1 MEVSMKRTFSKRI
14 LYFALALTLMLGA
27 LTFAICAESPATA
40 EDFNNAVT
48 AIKNADDLE
57 GERDALANA
66 TDILNSYKNGGGS
79 ETDEEIKEA
88 YAYYATAKP
97 DIEERVGYCEQFI
110 EAISAAVSDTAR
122 YSLIRKN
129 FDIALALRDEN
140 KIDMDYESVALYARQ
155 LDENNKKLIDAE
167 EICAKYVDYAAK
179 AASAKTWKEA
189 NDNITLSGDARRV
202 IDELE
207 YPLGIEEYAGFSD
220 AENNVK
226 EAKEFMSDQI
236 IAAMPFCNAVSNI
249 SRAKSI
255 PIGIAEAYELLDGVD
270 TTSRDAAS
278 ALSNLKKAERNYN
291 NMVKKANEAAEEAA
305 KLGFGI
311 LFSRG

>member
-1 MEVSMKRTFSKRI
+1 MEVFMKKTFSKRI
-14 LYFALALTLMLGA
+14 LYFALVLTLMLGA

-48 AIKNADDLE
+48 AIKDANNLE
-57 GERDALANA
+57 EERDALANA

-110 EAISAAVSDTAR
+110 EAVSAAVSDTAR
-122 YSLIRKN
+122 YSLIRNN
-129 FDIALALRDEN
+129 FNIALALRDEN
-140 KIDMDYESVALYARQ
+140 KIDMNYESVSLYSRH
-155 LDENNKKLIDAE
+155 LDEKNQELIEAE
-167 EICAKYVDYAAK
+167 EICAKYVTYAAN

-189 NDNITLSGDARRV
+189 NDNVTLSVDARRI
-202 IDELE
+202 IDKLE
-207 YPLGIEEYAGFSD
+207 YPLGIEEYDGFSD

-226 EAKEFMSDQI
+226 KAKDFMSDRV

-249 SRAKSI
+249 NRAKSI

-270 TTSRDAAS
+270 TTSRDAAA

>member
-189 NDNITLSGDARRV
+189 NDNVTLSGDARRV

-249 SRAKSI
+249 SRANSI

>member
-88 YAYYATAKP
+88 YAYYTTAKP
-97 DIEERVGYCEQFI
+97 DIEERVGYCDQFI
-110 EAISAAVSDTAR
+110 EAVSAAVADTAR

-189 NDNITLSGDARRV
+189 NDNVTLSGDARRV
-202 IDELE
+202 IDEFE

-226 EAKEFMSDQI
+226 KAKEFMSEQV

>member
-140 KIDMDYESVALYARQ
+140 KIDMSYKSVALYARQ
-155 LDENNKKLIDAE
+155 LDENNRKLIDAE

-189 NDNITLSGDARRV
+189 NDNVTLAGDARRV
-202 IDELE
+202 IDEIE

>member
-110 EAISAAVSDTAR
+110 EAVSAAVADTAR

-140 KIDMDYESVALYARQ
+140 KIDMDYESVALYASQ
-155 LDENNKKLIDAE
+155 LNEHNQNLIEAE
-167 EICAKYVDYAAK
+167 ELCAKYVDYAAK
-179 AASAKTWKEA
+179 AASAKTWKET
-189 NDNITLSGDARRV
+189 NEKVTLAGDARRV
-202 IDELE
+202 IDKLE
-207 YPLGIEEYAGFSD
+207 YPLGIEEYPGFSD

-226 EAKEFMSDQI
+226 KAKEFMSEQI

-249 SRAKSI
+249 NRAKSI

-270 TTSRDAAS
+270 TTSRDAAA

>member
-97 DIEERVGYCEQFI
+97 DIDERVGYCDQFI
-110 EAISAAVSDTAR
+110 EAVSAAVADTAR

-140 KIDMDYESVALYARQ
+140 KIDMDYESVALYASQ
-155 LDENNKKLIDAE
+155 LNEHNQNLIETE

-179 AASAKTWKEA
+179 AATAKTWKEA
-189 NDNITLSGDARRV
+189 NEKVTLAGDARRI
-202 IDELE
+202 IDKLN

-226 EAKEFMSDQI
+226 KAKEFMSEQV